1 MYTGIVQ
8 AVRPLAAVTPYAG
21 GTEFT
26 LEFTPPLLEDLAIGG
41 SVSVEGVCLSVT
53 KIEGDK
59 VSFDAM
65 SATLERTNLG
75 AVAARGMVNVER
87 SAKPTDENGGHEIAG
102 HIATTAE
109 ITAIDTE
116 SPQAWFRFRV
126 GADWAKFIFPRG
138 FLAVNGCS
146 LTVAE
151 KWEAEDGSAEFQINL
166 IPETIRQ
173 TTFARYRAGDYLN
186 IEVHHQTM
194 VLVSTIE
201 QTLSAMLPKFLG
213 QLAAKG

>member
-8 AVRPLAAVTPYAG
+8 AVRPIAEVAPYAG
-21 GTEFT
+21 GTAFT
-26 LEFTPPLLEDLAIGG
+26 LDFTPRLLEDLAIGA

-53 KIEGDK
+53 KIEGAK

-75 AVAARGMVNVER
+75 AIGARGEVNVER

-102 HIATTAE
+102 HIATTAR
-109 ITAIDTE
+109 ITALDVT
-116 SPQAWFRFRV
+116 SPQAWIRFEV
-126 GADWAKFIFPRG
+126 GADWAKFIFTRG

-151 KWEAEDGSAEFQINL
+151 KWDRADGSAEFQINL
-166 IPETIRQ
+166 IPETLRQ
-173 TTFARYRAGDYLN
+173 TTFTRYAAGDELN

-194 VLVSTIE
+194 VLVTTIE
-201 QTLSAMLPKFLG
+201 QTLSAMVPKFLAD
-213 QLAAKG
+213 LAKKA